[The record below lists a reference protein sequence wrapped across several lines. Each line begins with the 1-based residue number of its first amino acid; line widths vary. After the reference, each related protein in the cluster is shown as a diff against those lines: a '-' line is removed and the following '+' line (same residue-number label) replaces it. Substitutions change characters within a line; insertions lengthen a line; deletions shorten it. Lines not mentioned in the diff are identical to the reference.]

1 MLTHFKKHI
10 DQNFLKLKENK
21 FLLAHSGGVDSS
33 VLFDLFLKLDLQFGL
48 VHCNFNLRGNE
59 SEDDFNFV
67 KEIADSNKKIFFYKK
82 FNTIK
87 YSTLNKKSIQL
98 SARELRYSWFLE
110 ILEKENYKYIV
121 TAHHLNDQLETF
133 LINSSRGSGL
143 KGVIGIPSNNNNLLR
158 PLLIFSKDKILDYA
172 KKNKIK
178 WREDS
183 SNKENKYLR
192 NFIRNKIIKD
202 WIKYDPELINK
213 FSNTLKNL
221 NSTHEAFKVIIKKF
235 KKDYFVE
242 NGNCYYISIK
252 ELTKLNPIDFYLFQL
267 FEAYGY
273 SNTTD
278 LSNLINSQSGKYL
291 LSKSHRLTKGRE
303 VLILSKIKNLSKDE
317 FYWNLKKSFNIPIE
331 LKIVKNNN
339 FDNKTISLNKN
350 DLKLPLIVRKWKT
363 GDFFYPNGM
372 KGKKKISK
380 YFKDEKFDI
389 NQKENQWL
397 LCSGDNILWV
407 IGKRADR
414 RFLAKK
420 QSPNIINIECQQK
433 K

>member
-59 SEDDFNFV
+59 SEDDYNFV

-143 KGVIGIPSNNNNLLR
+143 KGIIGIPSKNNNLLR

-192 NFIRNKIIKD
+192 NFIRNKIIKA

-235 KKDYFVE
+235 KKDYFLE
-242 NGNCYYISIK
+242 NRNGYYISIK

-273 SNTTD
+273 SNTKD

-350 DLKLPLIVRKWKT
+350 DLKLPLIVRKWKI

-420 QSPNIINIECQQK
+420 QSPNIINIECQ
-433 K
+433 

>member
-1 MLTHFKKHI
+1 MLIHFKKHI

-21 FLLAHSGGVDSS
+21 FLLAHSGGVDIS
-33 VLFDLFLKLDLQFGL
+33 VLFDLFLKLNLQFGL

-59 SEDDFNFV
+59 SEGDFNFV

-98 SARELRYSWFLE
+98 SARELRYNWFIE

-143 KGVIGIPSNNNNLLR
+143 RGIVGIPSNNNNLLR
-158 PLLIFSKDKILDYA
+158 PLLIFSKDQILDYA
-172 KKNKIK
+172 KKYKIK

-202 WIKYDPELINK
+202 WIKYEPELINK
-213 FSNTLKNL
+213 FSSTLKNL
-221 NSTHEAFKVIIKKF
+221 NSTYEAFKVIIKKF

-242 NGNCYYISIK
+242 NGNGYYISIK

-273 SNTTD
+273 TNTKD

-291 LSKSHRLTKGRE
+291 LSKSHRLTKGRK

-350 DLKLPLIVRKWKT
+350 DLKLPLIVRKWKI
-363 GDFFYPNGM
+363 GDFFYPKGM

-407 IGKRADR
+407 IGERADR

-420 QSPNIINIECQQK
+420 QSSNIINIECR
-433 K
+433 

>member
-59 SEDDFNFV
+59 SEDDYNFV
-67 KEIADSNKKIFFYKK
+67 KEVANSYKKTFFYKK

-143 KGVIGIPSNNNNLLR
+143 KGIIGIPSNNNNLLR

-192 NFIRNKIIKD
+192 NFIRNKIIKA

-350 DLKLPLIVRKWKT
+350 DLKLPLIVRKWKI
-363 GDFFYPNGM
+363 GDFFYPKGM

-420 QSPNIINIECQQK
+420 QSPNIINIECQ
-433 K
+433 

>member
-59 SEDDFNFV
+59 SEDDYNFV
-67 KEIADSNKKIFFYKK
+67 KEVANSYKKTFFYKK

-143 KGVIGIPSNNNNLLR
+143 KGIIGIPSKNNNLLR

-235 KKDYFVE
+235 KKDYFLE
-242 NGNCYYISIK
+242 NRNGYYISIK

-273 SNTTD
+273 SNTKD

-350 DLKLPLIVRKWKT
+350 DLKLPLIVRKWKI

-420 QSPNIINIECQQK
+420 QSPNIINIECQ
-433 K
+433 

>member
-59 SEDDFNFV
+59 SEDDYNFV

-143 KGVIGIPSNNNNLLR
+143 KGIIGIPSKNNNLLR

-242 NGNCYYISIK
+242 NGNGYYISIK
-252 ELTKLNPIDFYLFQL
+252 ELKKLNPIDFYLFQL

-350 DLKLPLIVRKWKT
+350 DLKLPLIVRKWKI

-420 QSPNIINIECQQK
+420 QSPNIINIECQ
-433 K
+433 

>member
-59 SEDDFNFV
+59 SEDDYNFV

-98 SARELRYSWFLE
+98 SARELRYNFFLK

-143 KGVIGIPSNNNNLLR
+143 KGIIGIPSKNNNLLR
-158 PLLIFSKDKILDYA
+158 PLLIFSKDQILDYA

-242 NGNCYYISIK
+242 NGNGYYISIK

-273 SNTTD
+273 SNTKD

-350 DLKLPLIVRKWKT
+350 DLKLPLIVRKWKI
-363 GDFFYPNGM
+363 GDFFYPKGM

-420 QSPNIINIECQQK
+420 QSPNIINIECQ
-433 K
+433 

>member
-221 NSTHEAFKVIIKKF
+221 NSTYEAFKVIVKKF

-242 NGNCYYISIK
+242 NGNVYYISIK

>member
-33 VLFDLFLKLDLQFGL
+33 VLFDLFLKLDLQFGI

-59 SEDDFNFV
+59 SEDDYNFV
-67 KEIADSNKKIFFYKK
+67 KEVANSYKKTFFYKK

-143 KGVIGIPSNNNNLLR
+143 KGIIGIPSKNNNLLR

-242 NGNCYYISIK
+242 NGNGYYISIK
-252 ELTKLNPIDFYLFQL
+252 ELKKLKPIDFYLFQL

-350 DLKLPLIVRKWKT
+350 DLKLPLIVRKWKI

-420 QSPNIINIECQQK
+420 QSLNIINIECQ
-433 K
+433 

>member
-143 KGVIGIPSNNNNLLR
+143 KGIIGIPSNNNNLLR

-242 NGNCYYISIK
+242 NGNGYYISIK

-273 SNTTD
+273 SNTKD

-303 VLILSKIKNLSKDE
+303 VLILSKIKNLSKDQ
-317 FYWNLKKSFNIPIE
+317 FYWNLKNSFNIPIE

-350 DLKLPLIVRKWKT
+350 DLKLPLIVRKWKI

-420 QSPNIINIECQQK
+420 QSPNIINIECQ
-433 K
+433 

>member
-1 MLTHFKKHI
+1 MLIHFKNHI

-59 SEDDFNFV
+59 SEYDYNFV
-67 KEIADSNKKIFFYKK
+67 KEVANSYKKTFFYKK

-98 SARELRYSWFLE
+98 SARELRYNFFLE

-133 LINSSRGSGL
+133 LINSSRGAGL
-143 KGVIGIPSNNNNLLR
+143 RGIVGIPSNNNNLLR
-158 PLLIFSKDKILDYA
+158 PLLIFSKDQILAYA
-172 KKNKIK
+172 KKYKIK

-213 FSNTLKNL
+213 FSSTLKNL
-221 NSTHEAFKVIIKKF
+221 NSTYEAFKVIIKKF

-252 ELTKLNPIDFYLFQL
+252 ELTKLNPINFYLFQL

-350 DLKLPLIVRKWKT
+350 DLKLPLIVRKWKI
-363 GDFFYPNGM
+363 GDFFYPKGM

-420 QSPNIINIECQQK
+420 QSPNIINIECQ
-433 K
+433 

>member
-59 SEDDFNFV
+59 SEDDYNFV
-67 KEIADSNKKIFFYKK
+67 KEVANSYKKTFFYKK

-143 KGVIGIPSNNNNLLR
+143 KGIIGIPSKNNNLLR

-192 NFIRNKIIKD
+192 NFIRNKIIKA

-213 FSNTLKNL
+213 FSNTLINL

-242 NGNCYYISIK
+242 NGNGYYISIK

-273 SNTTD
+273 SNTKD

-350 DLKLPLIVRKWKT
+350 DLKLPLIVRKWKI

-420 QSPNIINIECQQK
+420 QSPNIINIECQ
-433 K
+433 

>member
-110 ILEKENYKYIV
+110 ILEKKNYKYIV

-143 KGVIGIPSNNNNLLR
+143 KGIIGIPSNNNNLLR

-242 NGNCYYISIK
+242 NGNGYFISIK

-291 LSKSHRLTKGRE
+291 LSKSHRLTKGRK
-303 VLILSKIKNLSKDE
+303 VLILSKIKNLSKDQ

-350 DLKLPLIVRKWKT
+350 DLKLPLIVRKWKI

-420 QSPNIINIECQQK
+420 QSPNIINIECQ
-433 K
+433 

>member
-48 VHCNFNLRGNE
+48 LHCNFNLRGNE

-143 KGVIGIPSNNNNLLR
+143 KGIIGIPSKNNNLLR

-252 ELTKLNPIDFYLFQL
+252 ELTRLNPIDFYLFQL

-273 SNTTD
+273 SNTKD

-350 DLKLPLIVRKWKT
+350 DLKLPLIVRKWKI
-363 GDFFYPNGM
+363 GDFFYPKGM

-420 QSPNIINIECQQK
+420 QSPNIINIECQ
-433 K
+433 

>member
-59 SEDDFNFV
+59 SEDDYNFV
-67 KEIADSNKKIFFYKK
+67 KEVANSYKKTFFYKK

-143 KGVIGIPSNNNNLLR
+143 KGIIGIPSKNNNLLR

-235 KKDYFVE
+235 KKDYFVKNR
-242 NGNCYYISIK
+242 NGYYISIK

-273 SNTTD
+273 SNTKD

-350 DLKLPLIVRKWKT
+350 DLKLPLIVRKWKI

-420 QSPNIINIECQQK
+420 QSPNIINIECQ
-433 K
+433 

>member
-33 VLFDLFLKLDLQFGL
+33 VLFDLFLKLDLQFGI

-59 SEDDFNFV
+59 SEDDYNFV

-143 KGVIGIPSNNNNLLR
+143 KGIIGIPSKNNNLLR

-242 NGNCYYISIK
+242 NGNGYYISIK
-252 ELTKLNPIDFYLFQL
+252 ELKKLNPIDFYLFQL

-350 DLKLPLIVRKWKT
+350 DLKLPLIVRKWKI

-420 QSPNIINIECQQK
+420 QSPNIINIECQ
-433 K
+433 